1 MSKMMYF
8 HVVFVRQN
16 SNVAVARFAHKC
28 CKMRLFAYFQIG
40 DVIAR
45 NSSSVDKMQKQTD
58 Q

>member
-1 MSKMMYF
+1 MVYF
-8 HVVFVRQN
+8 YVYFWRQN
-16 SNVAVARFAHKC
+16 SNVTVARFARKC

>member
-1 MSKMMYF
+1 MSKMVYF
-8 HVVFVRQN
+8 HVDFWRQN
-16 SNVAVARFAHKC
+16 SNVTVAH